1 MRLDNSARMNLPGQ
15 AGGNWAWRV
24 GGPEVWERLA
34 PEADALRALA
44 ETYGRL
50 APQVRADGL
59 QGSLLSE
66 GCWSGSNVRPGYR
79 VFTALQG
86 LSFTGALKPQEF
98 SEVHML
104 ARWSLPKAA

>member
-50 APQVRADGL
+50 APQVRAAGFRGPPMYVNL
-59 QGSLLSE
+59 QSPGAGPTTWP
-66 GCWSGSNVRPGYR
+66 GCKV
-79 VFTALQG
+79 V
-86 LSFTGALKPQEF
+86 
-98 SEVHML
+98 
-104 ARWSLPKAA
+104 

>member
-50 APQVRADGL
+50 APQV
-59 QGSLLSE
+59 
-66 GCWSGSNVRPGYR
+66 
-79 VFTALQG
+79 T
-86 LSFTGALKPQEF
+86 LKPNPRAACLCAHRA
-98 SEVHML
+98 VHAAGARPVLRL
-104 ARWSLPKAA
+104 AHRA

>member
-44 ETYGRL
+44 EIYGRL
-50 APQVRADGL
+50 APQVRPVCFGVLGL
-59 QGSLLSE
+59 
-66 GCWSGSNVRPGYR
+66 
-79 VFTALQG
+79 
-86 LSFTGALKPQEF
+86 
-98 SEVHML
+98 
-104 ARWSLPKAA
+104 